1 MAVKKDN
8 SRPYKHPNMFQT
20 FSCSIPA
27 SMNKGHIR
35 QEIYITNFFDAEAQ
49 IKIFEVQKKP
59 LIEPLYLF

>member
-1 MAVKKDN
+1 
-8 SRPYKHPNMFQT
+8 MFQT